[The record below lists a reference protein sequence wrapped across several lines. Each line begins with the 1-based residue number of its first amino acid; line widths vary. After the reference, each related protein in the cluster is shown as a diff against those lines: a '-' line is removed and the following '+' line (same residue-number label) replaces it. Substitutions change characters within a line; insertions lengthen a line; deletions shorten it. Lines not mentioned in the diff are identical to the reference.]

1 MAKKVLVTG
10 GAGFIGS
17 HLVDNLV
24 AEGHQVKML
33 DSLEPQVHTGKPE
46 YLNPNAEFILGDI
59 RNEDVLRK
67 ALKDVEVV
75 FHHAAAVGVG
85 QSMYQIHKYT
95 DVNTGGTA
103 RLLDVLV
110 NGGYKI
116 EKLIVASSMSI
127 YGEGTYKCGRCG
139 IVYPKLRSDEQL
151 REGKWELPC
160 PKCSEVTQ
168 PVPTDEDKP
177 LQPTSVY
184 AVSKRDQEE
193 MCLAVG
199 RAYNIAT
206 VALRF
211 FNVYGP
217 RQSLSNPYT
226 GVCAIFLSR
235 IKNNRPPLVFE
246 DGLQSRDFISIHDIV
261 QANIL
266 AMEKAEADYETFN
279 VGSGVSVTISQIA
292 KTLIKLCAAKLE
304 PEYTAKYRAGDIRHC
319 FPDISKIKAR
329 LGFEPKT
336 NFEEGMKELI
346 AWSEKEKADDKTAQ
360 AHAELRDRKLVF

>member
-1 MAKKVLVTG
+1 M
-10 GAGFIGS
+10 I
-17 HLVDNLV
+17 
-24 AEGHQVKML
+24 
-33 DSLEPQVHTGKPE
+33 
-46 YLNPNAEFILGDI
+46 
-59 RNEDVLRK
+59 
-67 ALKDVEVV
+67 
-75 FHHAAAVGVG
+75 
-85 QSMYQIHKYT
+85 
-95 DVNTGGTA
+95 
-103 RLLDVLV
+103 

-139 IVYPKLRSDEQL
+139 IVYPKLRSEEQL
-151 REGKWELPC
+151 REGKWDLPC
-160 PKCSEVTQ
+160 PKCDGVTK
-168 PVPTDEDKP
+168 PMPTDEDKP
-177 LQPTSVY
+177 LYPTSVY

-193 MCLAVG
+193 ICLSVG
-199 RAYNIAT
+199 RAYGIPT

-246 DGLQSRDFISIHDIV
+246 DGVQSRDFISVHDIV
-261 QANIL
+261 QANML

-304 PEYTAKYRAGDIRHC
+304 PEYTAKFRAGDIRHC
-319 FPDISKIKAR
+319 FPDISRIKSK
-329 LGFEPKT
+329 LGFKPQT
-336 NFEEGMKELI
+336 NFEQGMKELI

-360 AHAELRDRKLVF
+360 ANAELKDRKLVF